1 MSLPRTGNIKGRIV
15 ALLCGL
21 LTVLLLLE
29 GALRV
34 VGHVTH
40 HLEARSDAP
49 ALHGQY
55 TILCLGDSFTAG
67 HFSVRETFP
76 RALGKLLRRRIK
88 RNDVF
93 VVNKGASGHN
103 TFQIR
108 RRLPEYVKQY
118 RPSMVLLLAG
128 GANRWDLYG
137 YYRYFE
143 KDSLLSAEKDLL
155 YRIRIFKLAKLLY
168 LGVTAKLDD
177 SRHPG
182 EAVFNAPE
190 ISIRA
195 PAGSKTGATAGHL
208 NTARAY
214 FQAQDHRNA
223 RRHFELALH
232 ANPQSVESHLALA
245 RLTEGPQQFDESIG
259 HYLAAYEI
267 HSSTAGTGGAHVD
280 RVRMLRRIT
289 SHSLLNNR
297 YRAAAVRQF
306 RNLVKRRPD
315 LKSDLDALEKA
326 IASAENVETWI
337 KSDIEWVI
345 KFCKDRGIRLVLQNY
360 PRRETFRLDESIYL
374 GIATKRGVPFVD
386 HAAAFARFPNRDP
399 YFVPRDEHPN
409 RAGNQLMARSIYQV
423 IAPLIP
429 ARQ

>member
-67 HFSVRETFP
+67 HFSVRETVP

-259 HYLAAYEI
+259 HPFRCALLRPSPSRFYGLVCPDCARTGAFIISPDTAA
-267 HSSTAGTGGAHVD
+267 
-280 RVRMLRRIT
+280 RR
-289 SHSLLNNR
+289 
-297 YRAAAVRQF
+297 AP
-306 RNLVKRRPD
+306 RP
-315 LKSDLDALEKA
+315 
-326 IASAENVETWI
+326 
-337 KSDIEWVI
+337 
-345 KFCKDRGIRLVLQNY
+345 
-360 PRRETFRLDESIYL
+360 
-374 GIATKRGVPFVD
+374 ATM
-386 HAAAFARFPNRDP
+386 RFPNS
-399 YFVPRDEHPN
+399 H
-409 RAGNQLMARSIYQV
+409 QLLRSHQ
-423 IAPLIP
+423 PQQKFQTHGFLLKSLFLTSK
-429 ARQ
+429 